1 MCRAHYNY
9 IIKILRGGGHSLSS
23 VHAFKYLYILHSL
36 ILLHTSSYT
45 LTHTHTHTD
54 DNSKLSCSSD
64 QGSGYPANE
73 EPVISVH

>member
-1 MCRAHYNY
+1 MCRAPY
-9 IIKILRGGGHSLSS
+9 IIKILRGGGHC
-23 VHAFKYLYILHSL
+23 FKCSCIQVFMYFTFSHILTHIL
-36 ILLHTSSYT
+36 IHP
-45 LTHTHTHTD
+45 HTHTHTD